1 MIDIRAEQVSKRYLL
16 PSNRRFDNKQL
27 FLTARRRQAFW
38 ALRGVSFD
46 VRRGEA
52 LGIIGPNGSG
62 KTTLVKILSRVTA
75 PSEGRITL
83 SGRLSALI
91 EVGAGFHPDL
101 TGRENIFLNGAILG
115 MSYREIS

>member
-16 PSNRRFDNKQL
+16 PSSSRFDKKRL
-27 FLTARRRQAFW
+27 FMAARRRQAFW

-52 LGIIGPNGSG
+52 LGIVGPNGSG
-62 KTTLVKILSRVTA
+62 KTTLVKLLSRITA
-75 PSEGRITL
+75 PSEGTIAL

-91 EVGAGFHPDL
+91 ELGAGFHPDL
-101 TGRENIFLNGAILG
+101 TGRENIFLNGSIL
-115 MSYREIS
+115 